1 MSPPVSLK
9 KTKTLYTQTEE
20 KRWRLKFD
28 YNMKVIL
35 ITKFMAKISNF
46 LMTLQ
51 SSIFKFEKYYF
62 RVGLKPKWI
71 CISLSF
77 PHVMSGSIK
86 TGQWWSKCS
95 THQRFPSSEYSV
107 INILCSQ
114 LFLHQTDKSKV
125 SLSKLKLQHLKYLSI
140 FDNGKINWIIS
151 FNREAHCSHIV
162 IQFNLI

>member
-20 KRWRLKFD
+20 KRWTLKFD

-62 RVGLKPKWI
+62 RVGLKPK
-71 CISLSF
+71 
-77 PHVMSGSIK
+77 
-86 TGQWWSKCS
+86 
-95 THQRFPSSEYSV
+95 
-107 INILCSQ
+107 
-114 LFLHQTDKSKV
+114 
-125 SLSKLKLQHLKYLSI
+125 
-140 FDNGKINWIIS
+140 
-151 FNREAHCSHIV
+151 
-162 IQFNLI
+162 